1 MAYTQADIDA
11 IDRRIATARKRV
23 DNGDQGVTEY
33 DISQLVQAR
42 DHISRIVNAATLGGA
57 SRTMRSYARFRRC

>member
-1 MAYTQADIDA
+1 MAYTQTDIDA

-23 DNGDQGVTEY
+23 ENGDQAITEY

-42 DHISRIVNAATLGGA
+42 DHMVRVVAGAATNRV
-57 SRTMRSYARFRRC
+57 SRSIAVFRHRW

>member
-1 MAYTQADIDA
+1 MAYTQADIDS

-23 DNGDQGVTEY
+23 ENGDQAITEY

-42 DHISRIVNAATLGGA
+42 EHMVRVVTGATLA
-57 SRTMRSYARFRRC
+57 SRTMRSYARFRRS